1 MKIGKILKPS
11 ACCDFLSVNIET
23 ALVAPLN
30 GRVMTMP
37 WIGPIKVNQKRVFSG
52 LKFGNL

>member
-11 ACCDFLSVNIET
+11 ASCDFLSVNIET

-30 GRVMTMP
+30 GRV
-37 WIGPIKVNQKRVFSG
+37 
-52 LKFGNL
+52 